1 MTTTTDK
8 KAPTKLKERKIFNAE
23 IQNIMQMIIKN
34 IYNDKSASIR
44 ELISNAS
51 DALDKYI
58 SHYASIESDAKVQIP
73 NLKIQL
79 KINETDKIVE
89 ISDNGIGMTYDD
101 VVNYIGSIA
110 SSGTKKFKQDMIE
123 QNSKST
129 GEVKK
134 EAKNLI
140 GQFVVGFYSS
150 FLIAEKVEM
159 ITKKVGHPAYKWSS
173 HGDSCYDLEELAES
187 DTGLENYLHGTVVR
201 MHIKEGNEKYLKVAE
216 IKDIISKHSKFINYP
231 IYIEELKEFE
241 EPIEIEE
248 DLKKEEA
255 EEVKEGEDKKEE
267 AKEGEDKKD
276 EEVKEEKPKTKKVTK
291 TVNTQ
296 LNTTKP
302 LWTQDPAEI
311 TKETYEAFYKDFT
324 GSYDG
329 PLAYKHVRLESIPTN
344 FEVLL
349 FFPKSNPVNLFSGE
363 NQKNRNIKLFSN
375 NVFIAHLDDEIIPQ
389 WMGFVQGVISAP
401 HLPMNISRE
410 MLQGDKTLK
419 QIKRILFKQ
428 VMGMIETLSF
438 NQEKFDEFYKV
449 YSNNIKLAIKTDTSG
464 SKNEFV
470 DLLRFK
476 TNLSTEPI
484 TFKKYTESMKDE
496 QKQIYVLTALTE
508 NEAKNSPFLPMYT
521 KNNLQVFLLDT
532 PFDEVLLQSMD
543 SYSGKKI
550 QRINV
555 DGVELPE
562 SMKETNNEEEFKAFN
577 EKLKTLLDLDSC
589 VLKQTGKPFLISAS
603 KYGASAAMKNL
614 MHSQVKAENDPY
626 AMLMGMAKNVL
637 NIDPTDST
645 ILALNSLLSKGDEES
660 IAIFERNAKLLYS
673 TAEAEASL
681 LGLDYNKVVKHC
693 EAVND
698 LVKRFLA
705 QDEKSRLGGK
715 VEEVE

>member
-1 MTTTTDK
+1 M
-8 KAPTKLKERKIFNAE
+8 
-23 IQNIMQMIIKN
+23 
-34 IYNDKSASIR
+34 S
-44 ELISNAS
+44 
-51 DALDKYI
+51 
-58 SHYASIESDAKVQIP
+58 
-73 NLKIQL
+73 
-79 KINETDKIVE
+79 
-89 ISDNGIGMTYDD
+89 
-101 VVNYIGSIA
+101 
-110 SSGTKKFKQDMIE
+110 
-123 QNSKST
+123 
-129 GEVKK
+129 
-134 EAKNLI
+134 
-140 GQFVVGFYSS
+140 
-150 FLIAEKVEM
+150 
-159 ITKKVGHPAYKWSS
+159 
-173 HGDSCYDLEELAES
+173 
-187 DTGLENYLHGTVVR
+187 
-201 MHIKEGNEKYLKVAE
+201 
-216 IKDIISKHSKFINYP
+216 
-231 IYIEELKEFE
+231 
-241 EPIEIEE
+241 
-248 DLKKEEA
+248 
-255 EEVKEGEDKKEE
+255 
-267 AKEGEDKKD
+267 
-276 EEVKEEKPKTKKVTK
+276 
-291 TVNTQ
+291 
-296 LNTTKP
+296 
-302 LWTQDPAEI
+302 
-311 TKETYEAFYKDFT
+311 
-324 GSYDG
+324 
-329 PLAYKHVRLESIPTN
+329 
-344 FEVLL
+344 
-349 FFPKSNPVNLFSGE
+349 
-363 NQKNRNIKLFSN
+363 
-375 NVFIAHLDDEIIPQ
+375 
-389 WMGFVQGVISAP
+389 FVQGVISAP

-464 SKNEFV
+464 SKNEFI

-476 TNLSTEPI
+476 TNLSTEPV
-484 TFKKYTESMKDE
+484 TFKKYAESMKED

-521 KNNLQVFLLDT
+521 KNDLQVFLLDT

-543 SYSGKKI
+543 NYSGKKI

-562 SMKETNNEEEFKAFN
+562 SMKESNNEEEFKAFN

-645 ILALNSLLSKGDEES
+645 IIALNTLLSKGDEES

-681 LGLDYNKVVKHC
+681 LGLDYNKVVNHC
-693 EAVND
+693 AAVND

-705 QDEKSRLGGK
+705 QDEKNRLGGK